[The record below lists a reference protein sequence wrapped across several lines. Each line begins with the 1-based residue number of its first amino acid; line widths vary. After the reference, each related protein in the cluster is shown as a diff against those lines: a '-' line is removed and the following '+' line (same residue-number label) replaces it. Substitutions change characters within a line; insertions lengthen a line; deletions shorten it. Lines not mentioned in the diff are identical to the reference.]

1 ETRGR
6 FVGRDALR
14 KAGEQGPPRQRVVS
28 LVVDDPEADLFGN
41 EPVLAGG
48 EWAGYVRAA
57 AYGYTVGGP
66 VGLAQVACDDGV
78 TGQWLKGGD
87 FRVRTPEGDV
97 PARLQIAP
105 PYDPQRLRILD
116 R

>member
-1 ETRGR
+1 MLRLTAQRAGSGR
-6 FVGRDALR
+6 EA
-14 KAGEQGPPRQRVVS
+14 AGAMP
-28 LVVDDPEADLFGN
+28 LLNAA
-41 EPVLAGG
+41 LAGG

-57 AYGYTVGGP
+57 AYGHTVGGP

-78 TGQWLKGGD
+78 TGQWLKEGD
-87 FRVRTPEGDV
+87 FRVRTPEGEV